1 MCATDYENAN
11 LKGRNFLMMKM
22 PVNGKILLVTFL
34 IIALSFLL
42 GGIFLLGNLLSEQ
55 EKDFGQRAML
65 VARTV
70 SNVPELSVH
79 LENANI
85 KESAKNI
92 NKIVDGIRV
101 IHKAEYIVVMNM
113 ERIKLS
119 HPVSKEIGKRSE
131 SQDLNAAFSEH
142 YYVSKA
148 RGESGVMIRAFVPI
162 INDKREQVGIVVVG
176 YSLPDFL
183 EMLQSYEREIMI
195 TIVISLIFS
204 IFGAYTL
211 GRHIKKQMF
220 GLEPHEIA
228 KMYVERTET
237 FNAMHEGIIAV
248 DKEMNITIFNEKA
261 ADILG
266 VTRKI
271 EDCIGQKI
279 YDVLPDTRLP
289 EIVETATPVYDQ
301 ELYINHH
308 SILSNR
314 VPIIVN
320 GELVGAVA
328 MFKDLTAVKKLAEEV
343 TGVKAFV
350 QALRVQTHEHKNKIH
365 TIAGLLQLGHTKQ
378 ALEYVTVTTENEAS
392 LTKFL
397 NERFHNENISGLLL
411 SKVSYGK
418 ELGIEVEIDR
428 KSHFK
433 RFPPLLDHHDFVVLF
448 GNLIENAF
456 EALNV
461 LSKEDKY
468 VAISV
473 DEHDG
478 VLAIAVTDNG
488 IGMTKEVQ
496 ERMFENGFSSKASE
510 NRGIGLHLVYEIV
523 RKGNG
528 EIEVTS
534 EFMKGTSF
542 LILFELGEV

>member
-85 KESAKNI
+85 KESAKYI

-228 KMYVERTET
+228 KMFVERTET

-528 EIEVTS
+528 DIEVTS

>member
-433 RFPPLLDHHDFVVLF
+433 RFPSLLDHHDFVVLF

-528 EIEVTS
+528 DIEVTS

>member
-1 MCATDYENAN
+1 MV
-11 LKGRNFLMMKM
+11 KM

-34 IIALSFLL
+34 IISFSFLL
-42 GGIFLLGNLLSEQ
+42 GGIFVLSNLLSEQ
-55 EKDFGQRAML
+55 EKDFEQRAML
-65 VARTV
+65 VAQTV
-70 SNVPELSVH
+70 SNMPELSVH
-79 LENANI
+79 LKNTNI
-85 KESAKNI
+85 KEAATNV
-92 NKIVDGIRV
+92 NALVDGIR
-101 IHKAEYIVVMNM
+101 IINKAEYIVVMNM
-113 ERIKLS
+113 NRVKLS
-119 HPVSKEIGKRSE
+119 HPASEELGKRSE
-131 SQDLNAAFSEH
+131 STDLNAAFSEH
-142 YYVSKA
+142 YYISKA
-148 RGESGVMIRAFVPI
+148 LGEAGIMVRAFVPVI
-162 INDKREQVGIVVVG
+162 DDTKTQVGIVIVG
-176 YSLPDFL
+176 YQVPTFIKMIESYGQEIIITVLMSL
-183 EMLQSYEREIMI
+183 
-195 TIVISLIFS
+195 VFS
-204 IFGAYTL
+204 IWGAYTL
-211 GRHIKKQMF
+211 GKHIKKQMF

-248 DKEMNITIFNEKA
+248 DKTMNITIFNEKA
-261 ADILG
+261 GDILG
-266 VTRKI
+266 VGMETEI
-271 EDCIGQKI
+271 YIGKKI

-289 EIVETATPVYDQ
+289 EIVETGTAIYNQ

-314 VPIIVN
+314 VPISVN
-320 GELVGAVA
+320 GEIVGAVA

-350 QALRVQTHEHKNKIH
+350 QALRVQTHEHKNKLH

-378 ALEYVTVTTENEAS
+378 ALEYVTTATESEAS

-418 ELGIEVEIDR
+418 ELGIQVDIDR
-428 KSHFK
+428 QSHFK

-468 VAISV
+468 VSISV

-478 VLAIAVTDNG
+478 ILAIAVSDNG
-488 IGMTKEVQ
+488 IGMSEEVRIQ
-496 ERMFENGFSSKASE
+496 MFENGFSTKGSE
-510 NRGIGLHLVYEIV
+510 NRGIGLHLIQEIV
-523 RKGNG
+523 KKGHG
-528 EIEVTS
+528 EIEVNS
-534 EFMKGTSF
+534 EPMEGTSF
-542 LILFELGEV
+542 LIMFELGENNDGDNTRITN

>member
-1 MCATDYENAN
+1 MCASDYENAN

-55 EKDFGQRAML
+55 ERDFGQRAML

-79 LENANI
+79 LENDNI
-85 KESAKNI
+85 KESAKSI

-176 YSLPDFL
+176 YSLPDFM

-496 ERMFENGFSSKASE
+496 DRMFENGFSSKASE

-528 EIEVTS
+528 DIEVTS